1 MDMVKWQKSGSLFQ
15 RGVHT
20 AGEMGRTMASYSTKK
35 GIQKKKG
42 HRKLK
47 VVLGVVIAAAG
58 VTGATYA
65 LNVYPGRWIRD
76 RLHPQVEDAG
86 YQPMTATAQV
96 MDVQQVLSTT
106 GTVTSND
113 RQVQNAHSTDGG
125 DATGYVVDQVNV
137 KVGDQ
142 VKAGDVLFTIDMTKT
157 ENELELNQQKLA
169 LQEQQNSI
177 DSNTAARQ
185 YNEAAI
191 TTGNSYREQTRLNE
205 NAQEDYNNAIQ
216 EPDENA
222 QNVADLKARMQEAQ
236 QKMNA
241 AQKTRDDALAAYQSK
256 QAAAQAAQNTS
267 AEKAAQLAL
276 ENNQAGQTSAE
287 SEKDDGSNSGETDS
301 SKKSNLKDTNQNTV
315 SQTAQAAAQAAYDAS
330 IASVA
335 ATDAKF
341 TYDNAEKALTK
352 ATDDYTKA
360 KTAYESSLTAERK
373 QDTQLES
380 AANIAVTQYETG
392 QAAADKVASQR
403 VTNQVNTLDA
413 RQSISNAEKALEN
426 REVTASI
433 DGTVTEVN
441 VLPGQTYTGTAA
453 VTIDD
458 LSAMKVVAQIDESS
472 IADVVEGMK
481 VQALTDATGAD
492 PVEGTVCYTAPVP
505 TKDPATAKS
514 TTTATTGTSTD
525 SSQSSG
531 TTSSTSSTTGTTGKS
546 KKAFYEVDVDL
557 GANPRLRIGMNT
569 KLNFIL
575 KENKNCLAVPKT
587 CILSDGNGGYFVTR
601 VMGDGSDL
609 TQTEQIAVEIG
620 AQGDMYTAIV
630 GGDLKEGDLLIDN
643 SSPAG
648 GSDATTGGL
657 MEGVAE

>member
-1 MDMVKWQKSGSLFQ
+1 MVKWQKSGSLFQ

-20 AGEMGRTMASYSTKK
+20 AGEMGRTMVSYSTKK

-177 DSNTAARQ
+177 DANTAARQ

-191 TTGNSYREQTRLNE
+191 TTGNSYRKQTRLNE

-267 AEKAAQLAL
+267 AEKAAQSAL
-276 ENNQAGQTSAE
+276 VNSSGSLQVNKNGTETYDNQA
-287 SEKDDGSNSGETDS
+287 DR
-301 SKKSNLKDTNQNTV
+301 NQA
-315 SQTAQAAAQAAYDAS
+315 AQAAAQAAYDA
-330 IASVA
+330 AVA
-335 ATDAKF
+335 ASAATGAESA
-341 TYDNAEKALTK
+341 YNNAEKALTK

-360 KTAYESSLTAERK
+360 KTAYESSLTAERA

-380 AANIAVTQYETG
+380 AADEAVTQYETG

-505 TKDPATAKS
+505 TKDPATTKS

-525 SSQSSG
+525 PSQSSG

-546 KKAFYEVDVDL
+546 KKAYYEVDVDL

>member
-1 MDMVKWQKSGSLFQ
+1 MAEKKSLVSEK
-15 RGVHT
+15 HT
-20 AGEMGRTMASYSTKK
+20 CCGGDGKTMASYSTKK
-35 GIQKKKG
+35 NIHRKKS

-106 GTVTSND
+106 GTVTSNN

-137 KVGDQ
+137 RVGDQ

-177 DSNTAARQ
+177 DANTAARQ

-191 TTGNSYREQTRLNE
+191 TTGNSYREQMRLNE

-267 AEKAAQLAL
+267 TEKAAKLAL

-287 SEKDDGSNSGETDS
+287 SEEADGSNSGETDS
-301 SKKSNLKDTNQNTV
+301 SKNSNSKNPNQNAV
-315 SQTAQAAAQAAYDAS
+315 SQTAQAAAQAAYDAT

-335 ATDAKF
+335 ATDAKSV
-341 TYDNAEKALTK
+341 YDNAEKALTK

-380 AANIAVTQYETG
+380 AANVAVSQYETG

-458 LSAMKVVAQIDESS
+458 LSAMKVVAQIDESN
-472 IADVVEGMK
+472 IADVAEGMK
-481 VQALTDATGAD
+481 VQALTDATGSD

-505 TKDPATAKS
+505 TKDPATTKS
-514 TTTATTGTSTD
+514 TTTGTSTD

-531 TTSSTSSTTGTTGKS
+531 TTTTTSSTTGTTGKG
-546 KKAFYEVDVDL
+546 KKAYYEVDVDL

-587 CILSDGNGGYFVTR
+587 CIQSDGNGGYFVTR

-609 TQTEQIAVEIG
+609 TQTEMVQVEIG

-630 GGDLKEGDLLIDN
+630 GGDLKEGDFLIDN

-648 GSDATTGGL
+648 GTDASAGGL

>member
-1 MDMVKWQKSGSLFQ
+1 
-15 RGVHT
+15 
-20 AGEMGRTMASYSTKK
+20 MGRIMVSYSTKK
-35 GIQKKKG
+35 KVQKKKS

-47 VVLGVVIAAAG
+47 VALGVVIAAAG

-76 RLHPQVEDAG
+76 RIHPQVEDAG

-137 KVGDQ
+137 RVGDQ

-177 DSNTAARQ
+177 DANTAARQ

-191 TTGNSYREQTRLNE
+191 TTGNSYREQMRLNE

-267 AEKAAQLAL
+267 TEKAAKLAL

-287 SEKDDGSNSGETDS
+287 SEEADGSNSGETDS
-301 SKKSNLKDTNQNTV
+301 SKNSKNPNQNAV
-315 SQTAQAAAQAAYDAS
+315 SQTAQAAAQAAYDAT

-335 ATDAKF
+335 ATDAKSV
-341 TYDNAEKALTK
+341 YDNAEKALTK

-380 AANIAVTQYETG
+380 AANVAVSQYETG

-458 LSAMKVVAQIDESS
+458 LSAMKVVAQIDESN
-472 IADVVEGMK
+472 IADVAEGMK
-481 VQALTDATGAD
+481 VQALTDATGSD

-505 TKDPATAKS
+505 TKDPATTKS

-531 TTSSTSSTTGTTGKS
+531 TTTTTSSTTGTTGKG
-546 KKAFYEVDVDL
+546 KKAYYEVDVDL

-587 CILSDGNGGYFVTR
+587 CIQSDGNGGYFVTR

-609 TQTEQIAVEIG
+609 TQTEMVQVEIG

-648 GSDATTGGL
+648 GTDASAGGL

>member
-1 MDMVKWQKSGSLFQ
+1 MV
-15 RGVHT
+15 
-20 AGEMGRTMASYSTKK
+20 SYSTKK

-177 DSNTAARQ
+177 DANTAARQ

-205 NAQEDYNNAIQ
+205 NVQEDYNNAIQ

-267 AEKAAQLAL
+267 AEKAAQSELVNSSGSL
-276 ENNQAGQTSAE
+276 QVNKNGTETYDNQA
-287 SEKDDGSNSGETDS
+287 DR
-301 SKKSNLKDTNQNTV
+301 NQA
-315 SQTAQAAAQAAYDAS
+315 AQAAAQAAYDA
-330 IASVA
+330 AVA
-335 ATDAKF
+335 ASAATGAESA
-341 TYDNAEKALTK
+341 YNNAEKALTK

-505 TKDPATAKS
+505 TKDPATTKS

-525 SSQSSG
+525 SSQASG

>member
-1 MDMVKWQKSGSLFQ
+1 
-15 RGVHT
+15 
-20 AGEMGRTMASYSTKK
+20 MASYSTKK
-35 GIQKKKG
+35 NIHRKKS

-106 GTVTSND
+106 GTVTSNN

-137 KVGDQ
+137 RVGDQ

-177 DSNTAARQ
+177 DANTAARQ

-191 TTGNSYREQTRLNE
+191 TTGNSYREQMRLNE

-267 AEKAAQLAL
+267 TEKAAKLAL

-287 SEKDDGSNSGETDS
+287 SEEADGSNSGETDS
-301 SKKSNLKDTNQNTV
+301 SKNSNSKNPNQNAV
-315 SQTAQAAAQAAYDAS
+315 SQTAQAAAQAAYDAT

-335 ATDAKF
+335 ATDAKSV
-341 TYDNAEKALTK
+341 YDNAEKALTK

-380 AANIAVTQYETG
+380 AANVAVSQYETG

-458 LSAMKVVAQIDESS
+458 LSAMKVVAQIDESN
-472 IADVVEGMK
+472 IADVAEGMK
-481 VQALTDATGAD
+481 VQALTDATGSD

-505 TKDPATAKS
+505 TKDPATTKS
-514 TTTATTGTSTD
+514 TTTGTSTD

-531 TTSSTSSTTGTTGKS
+531 TTTTTSSTTGTTGKG
-546 KKAFYEVDVDL
+546 KKAYYEVDVDL

-587 CILSDGNGGYFVTR
+587 CIQSDGNGGYFVTR

-609 TQTEQIAVEIG
+609 TQTEMVQVEIG

-630 GGDLKEGDLLIDN
+630 GGDLKEGDFLIDN

-648 GSDATTGGL
+648 GTDASAGGL

>member
-1 MDMVKWQKSGSLFQ
+1 MVKWQKSGSLFQ

-20 AGEMGRTMASYSTKK
+20 AGEMGRTMVSYSTKK

-177 DSNTAARQ
+177 DANTAARQ

-191 TTGNSYREQTRLNE
+191 TTGNSYRKQTRLNE

-216 EPDENA
+216 EPDEDA

-267 AEKAAQLAL
+267 AEKAAQSELVNSSGSL
-276 ENNQAGQTSAE
+276 QVDKNGTETYDNQA
-287 SEKDDGSNSGETDS
+287 DR
-301 SKKSNLKDTNQNTV
+301 NQA
-315 SQTAQAAAQAAYDAS
+315 AQAAAQAAYDA
-330 IASVA
+330 AVA
-335 ATDAKF
+335 ASAATGAESA
-341 TYDNAEKALTK
+341 YNNAEKALTK

-360 KTAYESSLTAERK
+360 KTAYESSLTAERA

-380 AANIAVTQYETG
+380 AADEAVTQYETG

-525 SSQSSG
+525 PSQSSG

-546 KKAFYEVDVDL
+546 KKAYYEVDVDL

>member
-1 MDMVKWQKSGSLFQ
+1 MAEKKSLVSEK
-15 RGVHT
+15 HT
-20 AGEMGRTMASYSTKK
+20 CCGGDGKTMASYSTKK
-35 GIQKKKG
+35 NIHRKKS

-106 GTVTSND
+106 GTVTSNN

-137 KVGDQ
+137 RVGDQ

-177 DSNTAARQ
+177 DANTAARQ

-191 TTGNSYREQTRLNE
+191 TTGNSYREQMRLNE

-267 AEKAAQLAL
+267 TEKAAKLAL
-276 ENNQAGQTSAE
+276 ENNQAGQSSAE
-287 SEKDDGSNSGETDS
+287 SEEADGSNSGETDS
-301 SKKSNLKDTNQNTV
+301 SKNSNSKNPNQNAV
-315 SQTAQAAAQAAYDAS
+315 SQTAQAAAQAAYDAT

-335 ATDAKF
+335 ATDAKSV
-341 TYDNAEKALTK
+341 YDNAEKALTK

-380 AANIAVTQYETG
+380 AANVAVSQYETG

-458 LSAMKVVAQIDESS
+458 LSAMKVVAQIDESN
-472 IADVVEGMK
+472 IADVAEGMK
-481 VQALTDATGAD
+481 VQALTDATGSD

-505 TKDPATAKS
+505 TKDPATTKS
-514 TTTATTGTSTD
+514 TTTGTSTD

-531 TTSSTSSTTGTTGKS
+531 TTTTTSSTTGTTGKG
-546 KKAFYEVDVDL
+546 KKAYYEVDVDL

-587 CILSDGNGGYFVTR
+587 CIQSDGNGGYFVTR

-609 TQTEQIAVEIG
+609 TQTEMVQVEIG

-630 GGDLKEGDLLIDN
+630 GGDLKEGDFLIDN

-648 GSDATTGGL
+648 GTDASAGGL

>member
-1 MDMVKWQKSGSLFQ
+1 
-15 RGVHT
+15 
-20 AGEMGRTMASYSTKK
+20 MGRIMVSYSTKK
-35 GIQKKKG
+35 KVQKKKS

-47 VVLGVVIAAAG
+47 VALGVVIAAAG

-76 RLHPQVEDAG
+76 RIHPQVEDAG

-177 DSNTAARQ
+177 DANTAARQ

-191 TTGNSYREQTRLNE
+191 TTGNSYRKQTRLNE

-267 AEKAAQLAL
+267 AEKAAQSAL
-276 ENNQAGQTSAE
+276 ENSKGELTSTDSDDSSTDTSGKSDGGKSQTFAYSNQDARNQA
-287 SEKDDGSNSGETDS
+287 
-301 SKKSNLKDTNQNTV
+301 
-315 SQTAQAAAQAAYDAS
+315 AQAAAQAAYDAT
-330 IASVA
+330 VA
-335 ATDAKF
+335 ASAATGAESA
-341 TYDNAEKALTK
+341 YNNAEKALTK
-352 ATDDYTKA
+352 ATEDYTKA
-360 KTAYESSLTAERK
+360 KTAYESSMTAERA

-380 AANIAVTQYETG
+380 AADEAVSQYETG

-458 LSAMKVVAQIDESS
+458 LSAMKVVAQIDESN
-472 IADVVEGMK
+472 IADVAEGMK
-481 VQALTDATGAD
+481 VQALTDATGSD

-505 TKDPATAKS
+505 TKDPATTKS

-531 TTSSTSSTTGTTGKS
+531 TTTTTSSTTGTTGKG
-546 KKAFYEVDVDL
+546 KKAYYEVDVDL

-587 CILSDGNGGYFVTR
+587 CIQSDGNGGYFVTR

-609 TQTEQIAVEIG
+609 TQTEMVQVEIG

-648 GSDATTGGL
+648 GTDASAGGL